1 MDYPTYPYGQQ
12 VSWGAPPVPGG
23 PMPGAYQPA
32 PGTPVPYPPPANV
45 RPLPPIVE
53 QPFEPVLEC
62 RALSKRFGA
71 TVALGA
77 VTLTVPRGR
86 VVGLLGPNG
95 SGKTTLI
102 KLAAGLLQP
111 TDGSVLVRGAV
122 PGRSTKAIVSYL
134 PERPYFAPS
143 MKVSETLR
151 FFEDFYADFDRRLA
165 EDMLA
170 RLSVPVDAQMASLS
184 KGTKEKVQLV
194 LVMARHAALYLLDEP
209 IGGVDPATRDYI
221 LDTIIANYHRDSTI
235 LLSTHLVADV
245 ERVLD
250 DFIFLQYGTV
260 VMHAPTEQMRAQFG
274 MSLDDYFRGAFR
286 C

>member
-1 MDYPTYPYGQQ
+1 MDQPTYPYGQPAP
-12 VSWGAPPVPGG
+12 WGAPPGQG
-23 PMPGAYQPA
+23 QPFA
-32 PGTPVPYPPPANV
+32 GTPQPTYVPPYVPA
-45 RPLPPIVE
+45 RPLPPIVD
-53 QPFEPVLEC
+53 QPFQPVLEC
-62 RALSKRFGA
+62 RGLTKRFGA

-77 VTLTVPRGR
+77 VSLTVPRGR

-102 KLAAGLLQP
+102 KMAAGLLQP
-111 TDGSVLVRGAV
+111 DDSSVLIMGTAPGA
-122 PGRSTKAIVSYL
+122 STKAVVSYL
-134 PERPYFAPS
+134 PERPYFAPG

-151 FFEDFYADFDRRLA
+151 YFEDFYADFDRRLA
-165 EDMLA
+165 EDMLM
-170 RLSVPVDAQMASLS
+170 RLSVPIASPMSTLS

-221 LDTIIANYHRDSTI
+221 LDTIISNYHRDSTI
-235 LLSTHLVADV
+235 LLSTHLIADV

-250 DFIFLQYGTV
+250 DFIFLQYGTM